1 MIGIYPMPPTTTC
14 DIIIIGGGSA
24 ALEAAISARE
34 AGAGSVVMLE
44 KAPEEESGGNAR
56 FSHTGFR
63 FVHAGAQEL
72 REFLPEVDEAKFRRM
87 QIPAYGRADFL
98 GDLERVTQGRIDPV
112 LAACLVDQSNT
123 ALHWMRRIG
132 VRWEPEKM
140 TEVDGKLYL
149 PGGHHIHPV
158 GGGPGMLAQL
168 RALALGHGVQ
178 IRYRARVR
186 AINGNDRRVAGVR
199 VSTPEGE
206 HDLAGRA
213 VIVCS
218 GGFQANAELRAR
230 YLGPNADLM
239 KVRGS
244 RHNTGEVLHALL
256 ALGAKS
262 AGHWQGAHMSPID
275 GKAPDVE
282 TPVRSDGRGNT
293 MNRYDYQF
301 GITVN
306 ALGQRFFDEGEAKHA
321 YTYAKTGRAVL
332 QQPGGVAYQ
341 IYDQTGIDL
350 FRHGRDYPAT
360 MVEAPTIAELA
371 HRIGVEPEPL
381 IRTIEDFNKACR
393 SDVAFMPGE
402 LDGKCTAGIS
412 PRKSHWA
419 EPLIKG
425 PFRAYPI
432 TAGVTFT
439 FGGVQVDTGARVI
452 NTTDE
457 PIEGL
462 YASGDVIGLFFH
474 NYPSCTGQTRN
485 AVFSYLAGRN
495 AAAGL
500 GRN

>member
-1 MIGIYPMPPTTTC
+1 MTSRDRC
-14 DIIIIGGGSA
+14 DIAVIGGGSA
-24 ALEAAISARE
+24 ALEAAIAARE
-34 AGAGSVVMLE
+34 AGAEKVTMLE
-44 KAPEEESGGNAR
+44 KAPEAESGGNAR

-63 FVHAGAQEL
+63 FVHAGAKEL
-72 REFLPEVDEAKFRRM
+72 REFLPEVDEARFARM
-87 QIPAYGRADFL
+87 QIPPYARTDFL
-98 GDLERVTQGRIDPV
+98 TDLARVTQGRIDPV
-112 LAACLVDQSNT
+112 LAECLVDQSNA
-123 ALHWMRRIG
+123 ALHWLRAIG
-132 VRWEPEKM
+132 IKWEPEKT
-140 TEVDGKLYL
+140 TEVDGKFYL

-168 RALALGHGVQ
+168 KARALGCGVD
-178 IRYRARVR
+178 IRYRTRVR
-186 AINGNDRRVAGVR
+186 ALHGNDRRIEGVQ
-199 VSTPEGE
+199 VSSADAEY
-206 HDLAGRA
+206 DLAADA

-218 GGFQANAELRAR
+218 GGFQANAEMRAR

-244 RHNTGEVLHALL
+244 RHNTGEVLGMLL
-256 ALGAKS
+256 ALGAKP

-275 GKAPDVE
+275 GKAPEVE
-282 TPVRSDGRGNT
+282 TPVRADGRGNM

-360 MVEAPTIAELA
+360 MVEAETLAALATAIGIEGELLL
-371 HRIGVEPEPL
+371 RTVEA
-381 IRTIEDFNKACR
+381 FNKACR
-393 SDVAFMPGE
+393 TDVAFMPGE
-402 LDGKCTAGIS
+402 LDGKCTVGIS

-419 EPLIKG
+419 EPLVRG
-425 PFRAYPI
+425 PFRAYPV

-439 FGGVQVDTGARVI
+439 FGGIKVDTGARVI
-452 NTTDE
+452 NTVEE
-457 PIEGL
+457 PIRGL
-462 YASGDVIGLFFH
+462 YASGDIIGLFFH

-495 AAAGL
+495 AAELVRGSQP
-500 GRN
+500 

>member
-1 MIGIYPMPPTTTC
+1 MR
-14 DIIIIGGGSA
+14 
-24 ALEAAISARE
+24 ARRSCASSCPIVE
-34 AGAGSVVMLE
+34 DG
-44 KAPEEESGGNAR
+44 
-56 FSHTGFR
+56 T
-63 FVHAGAQEL
+63 
-72 REFLPEVDEAKFRRM
+72 FRRM

-98 GDLERVTQGRIDPV
+98 GDLNRVTQGRIDPV
-112 LAACLVDQSNT
+112 LAACLVDQSNA
-123 ALHWMRRIG
+123 ALHWMREIG
-132 VRWEPEKM
+132 VAWEPEKM

-168 RALALGHGVQ
+168 RALALGTASRSA
-178 IRYRARVR
+178 IARR
-186 AINGNDRRVAGVR
+186 CARIHGNDRRVEGVR

-206 HDLAGRA
+206 YDLDGRA

-218 GGFQANAELRAR
+218 GGFQANAEMRAR

-275 GKAPDVE
+275 GKAPDGGDAGA
-282 TPVRSDGRGNT
+282 PDGRGNT

-360 MVEAPTIAELA
+360 MVEAADHRRAGAQDRDRAGAARA
-371 HRIGVEPEPL
+371 HGRGVQRGLPHRRRLHAGRARRQGHGRASARRNRIG
-381 IRTIEDFNKACR
+381 R
-393 SDVAFMPGE
+393 SR
-402 LDGKCTAGIS
+402 S
-412 PRKSHWA
+412 R
-419 EPLIKG
+419 G

-439 FGGVQVDTGARVI
+439 FGGVQVDTQARVI

-457 PIEGL
+457 PIAGSCL
-462 YASGDVIGLFFH
+462 GRRDRAVLPQLPVLHRADPQRGVQLSGRPPRG
-474 NYPSCTGQTRN
+474 G
-485 AVFSYLAGRN
+485 AGRDVARMKRTPASTREPGREQRN
-495 AAAGL
+495 PGPRRVPHFACAPCGL
-500 GRN
+500 QVRDDTIH

>member
-1 MIGIYPMPPTTTC
+1 MSTKTQC
-14 DIIIIGGGSA
+14 DIVVIGGGSA
-24 ALEAAISARE
+24 ALEAAISASE
-34 AGAGSVVMLE
+34 AGGRVVMLE
-44 KAPEEESGGNAR
+44 KAPEQESGGNAQ

-63 FVHAGAQEL
+63 FVHSGAEEL
-72 REFLPEVDEAKFRRM
+72 RTFLPDVDEGMFRRM
-87 QIPAYGRADFL
+87 QIPAYGRMDFL
-98 GDLERVTQGRIDPV
+98 TDLERVTQGRVDPV
-112 LAACLVDQSNT
+112 LAECLVDQSNK
-123 ALHWMRRIG
+123 AVHWMRAIG

-149 PGGHHIHPV
+149 PGGHHIHPI

-168 RALALGHGVQ
+168 RALAKKHAVE
-178 IRYRARVR
+178 IRYRARVN
-186 AINGNDRRVAGVR
+186 ALHGNDRRVEGVR
-199 VSTPEGE
+199 VSTPEE
-206 HDLAGRA
+206 EYDLSARA
-213 VIVCS
+213 IIVCS
-218 GGFQANAELRAR
+218 GGFQANAEMRAR

-244 RHNTGEVLHALL
+244 RHNTGEVLAALL
-256 ALGAKS
+256 ALGAKP

-275 GKAPDVE
+275 GKAPEVE
-282 TPVRSDGRGNT
+282 TPVRGDGRGNT

-341 IYDQTGIDL
+341 IYDQTGINL

-360 MVEAPTIAELA
+360 MVEAPTIPELA
-371 HRIGVEPEPL
+371 RKIGIEPEPL
-381 IRTIEDFNKACR
+381 VRTVDAFNEACR
-393 SDVAFMPGE
+393 SDIAFMAGE
-402 LDGKCTAGIS
+402 LDGKCTVGIS
-412 PRKSHWA
+412 PRKSNWA
-419 EPLIKG
+419 EPIVRG

-439 FGGVQVDTGARVI
+439 FGGVKVDTQARVI

-457 PIEGL
+457 PIRGL

-495 AAAGL
+495 AAAML

>member
-1 MIGIYPMPPTTTC
+1 MSTTSC
-14 DIIIIGGGSA
+14 DIIVIGGGSA
-24 ALEAAISARE
+24 ALEAAIAARQ
-34 AGAGSVVMLE
+34 AGARSVVMLE
-44 KAPEEESGGNAR
+44 KAPEAESGGNAR

-63 FVHAGAQEL
+63 FVHSGAAEL
-72 REFLPEVDEAKFRRM
+72 RAFLGDLDEATFRRM
-87 QIPAYGRADFL
+87 QIPAYGRDDFL
-98 GDLERVTQGRIDPV
+98 GDLDRVTQGRIDPV
-112 LAACLVDQSNT
+112 LAACLVDQSN
-123 ALHWMRRIG
+123 AAVHWMREIG

-168 RALALGHGVQ
+168 RALALKSGVE

-186 AINGNDRRVAGVR
+186 AINGNDRRVEGVR
-199 VSTPEGE
+199 VSTPDEE
-206 HDLAGRA
+206 YDLAGRA

-218 GGFQANAELRAR
+218 GGFQANAEMRAR

-275 GKAPDVE
+275 GKAPNVE
-282 TPVRSDGRGNT
+282 TPVRADGRGNT

-360 MVEAPTIAELA
+360 MVEAGTLAELA
-371 HRIGVEPEPL
+371 RKIGIEPEPFL
-381 IRTIEDFNKACR
+381 HTVEAFNNACR
-393 SDVAFMPGE
+393 TDVGFMPGE
-402 LDGKCTAGIS
+402 LDGKGTVGIS
-412 PRKSHWA
+412 PKKSNWA
-419 EPLIKG
+419 EPIRKG

-439 FGGVQVDTGARVI
+439 FGGVQVDTQARVI

-485 AVFSYLAGRN
+485 AVFSYLAGRH
-495 AAAGL
+495 AAAMA

>member
-1 MIGIYPMPPTTTC
+1 MSSKTQC
-14 DIIIIGGGSA
+14 DVIVIGGGSA
-24 ALEAAISARE
+24 ALEAAIAASE
-34 AGAGSVVMLE
+34 AGAKSVVMLE
-44 KAPEEESGGNAR
+44 KAPEQESGGNAR

-63 FVHAGAQEL
+63 FVHSGAAEL
-72 REFLPEVDEAKFRRM
+72 REFLPDLDETTFRRM

-98 GDLERVTQGRIDPV
+98 GDLDRVTQGRIDPV
-112 LAACLVDQSNT
+112 LAECLVDQSNR
-123 ALHWMRRIG
+123 AVHWMRDIG
-132 VRWEPEKM
+132 VRWEPEKT

-149 PGGHHIHPV
+149 PGGHHIHPI

-168 RALALGHGVQ
+168 RALALKHGVE
-178 IRYRARVR
+178 IRYRSRVR
-186 AINGNDRRVAGVR
+186 ALAGNDRRVEGVLA
-199 VSTPEGE
+199 STPEE
-206 HDLAGRA
+206 DYELAGRA
-213 VIVCS
+213 TIVCS
-218 GGFQANAELRAR
+218 GGFQANAEMRAR

-244 RHNTGEVLHALL
+244 RHNTGEVLSALL
-256 ALGAKS
+256 ALGAKA

-275 GKAPDVE
+275 GKAPAVE

-341 IYDQTGIDL
+341 LYDQAGIDL

-360 MVEAPTIAELA
+360 MVEAATIPELA
-371 HRIGVEPEPL
+371 RKIGIEPEPL
-381 IRTIEDFNKACR
+381 LRTVEEFNKSCR

-402 LDGKCTAGIS
+402 LDGKSTIGIS
-412 PRKSHWA
+412 PRKSNWA
-419 EPLIKG
+419 EPLVRG

-439 FGGVQVDTGARVI
+439 FGGIKVDTQARVI
-452 NTTDE
+452 NIVDE
-457 PIEGL
+457 PIQGL

-495 AAAGL
+495 AAAMI